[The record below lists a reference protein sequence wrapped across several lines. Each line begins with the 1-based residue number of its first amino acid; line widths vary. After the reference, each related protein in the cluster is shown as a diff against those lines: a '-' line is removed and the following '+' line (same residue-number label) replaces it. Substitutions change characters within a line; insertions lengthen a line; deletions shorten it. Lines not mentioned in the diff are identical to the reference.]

1 MSTIAIAPRTRLG
14 SPLAALA
21 VAAACLAACTS
32 PSLPPAPDIGPRPSA
47 VPVPPVVEEKLP
59 PAYYTEEGLASW
71 YTPTKKHATTAN
83 GEKMAKN
90 AFTAAHRSLPMDTV
104 VRVTNLSNGL
114 SVLVRINDRGP
125 FIPGR
130 VIDLSPGA
138 ATSLGMKT
146 AGVAPVRLEV
156 DDADQPPKLLP
167 SRTAMYWAQPGF

>member
-1 MSTIAIAPRTRLG
+1 MIAEAPRTLLR

-32 PSLPPAPDIGPRPSA
+32 PSLPSLPPDIGPRPSA
-47 VPVPPVVEEKLP
+47 VPVPPVVEENLP
-59 PAYYTEEGLASW
+59 PGNYVEEGLASW
-71 YTPTKKHATTAN
+71 YKPTRKHDRTAN

-90 AFTAAHRSLPMDTV
+90 AFTAAHRTLPMDTV

-114 SVLVRINDRGP
+114 SVLVRVNDRGP

-138 ATSLGMKT
+138 ATSLGMKA
-146 AGVAPVRLEV
+146 AGVAPVRIEV
-156 DDADQPPKLLP
+156 DKADQPPKLVP
-167 SRTAMYWAQPGF
+167 PRTAMFWPPAP